1 MATEKKVAKT
11 AEVKEVKKP
20 AAKKT
25 TKKEVKV
32 SAPEKK
38 ATVTKFSKATMHDH
52 EVIIEPIITEKT
64 MSMSQTENKATFKV
78 KNGANKTEIKNAIQR
93 IYGVKVLSVKTV
105 NVIAKATTRGS
116 KFHGTISG
124 FKKAV
129 VRIENGQAIDLF
141 KE

>member
-93 IYGVKVLSVKTV
+93 IYGQSSFLSYQLSETPKFQEKVSG
-105 NVIAKATTRGS
+105 IAIIS
-116 KFHGTISG
+116 PNFDFLQIFKFE
-124 FKKAV
+124 F
-129 VRIENGQAIDLF
+129 L
-141 KE
+141 